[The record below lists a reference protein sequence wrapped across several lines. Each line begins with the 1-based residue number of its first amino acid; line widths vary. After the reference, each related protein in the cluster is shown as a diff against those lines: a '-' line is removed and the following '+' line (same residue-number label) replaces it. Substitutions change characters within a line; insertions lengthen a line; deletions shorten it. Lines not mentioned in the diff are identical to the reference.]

1 MNRGARWPIQ
11 LVEVEVHTHF
21 SIVYFAIPCL
31 SVDCTSLPVDKKEL
45 RVMYKLCAAAVV
57 IKGERL
63 LQITMPALHHTRGT
77 SSIASGY
84 PPAVLAVTLAKTT
97 VETLTLAALVG
108 IAHDIVVWAPQL
120 QPSSNI
126 RQAMMLPPRIPLAVT
141 PATAVTYLRPKPPSV
156 TGNWPGMSG

>member
-63 LQITMPALHHTRGT
+63 LQITMPALHHTRGHVQYRKWL
-77 SSIASGY
+77 SSGRACGY
-84 PPAVLAVTLAKTT
+84 FGKDDRRDTDIGS
-97 VETLTLAALVG
+97 VG
-108 IAHDIVVWAPQL
+108 R
-120 QPSSNI
+120 N
-126 RQAMMLPPRIPLAVT
+126 
-141 PATAVTYLRPKPPSV
+141 RP
-156 TGNWPGMSG
+156 